1 MRAMLATLAVAAG
14 VTTAAADDHL
24 ESAIVAGGCFWC
36 VESDFDKVDGVVE
49 TVSGYSG
56 GETENPTYQQVVG
69 GGTGHREVVRI
80 VYDPDV
86 IDYPTLI
93 AAFLRTVDVVD
104 DGGQF
109 CDRGFSYSTAIYAD
123 GPGQRAAAEAAIA
136 AAEAEL
142 GAEVVTPVE
151 DAAAFWPAEDYH
163 QDYYLKNPTRYGFYR
178 ASCGRD
184 RRVQRLWGE
193 DAETALKPL
202 G

>member
-1 MRAMLATLAVAAG
+1 MRALLIGLAVAAG
-14 VTTAAADDHL
+14 VSTAAAEDGL

-36 VESDFDKVDGVVE
+36 VESDFDKVAGVVE

-56 GETENPTYQQVVG
+56 GETENPTYQQVIG

-80 VYDPDV
+80 VYDPEI

-104 DGGQF
+104 GGGQF

-123 GPGQRAAAEAAIA
+123 GPMQRAAAEAAIA
-136 AAEAEL
+136 EAEAEL

-151 DAAAFWPAEDYH
+151 DAGAFWPAEDYH

-184 RRVQRLWGE
+184 RRVRRLWGE
-193 DAETALKPL
+193 DAGDALKPL